1 MLYRKSIILSLSAM
15 LVTTTASAEYE
26 SEKAID
32 FKARNGQTYAAFEG
46 EIQVPENR
54 ANKNSKMIPVRYVRF
69 PATGEKKGPP
79 IFYLS
84 GGPGGSGIQTAKNR
98 RTPMF
103 MALREY
109 GDVIAIDQRGTG
121 ASRIYDQCRSSQIAP
136 ATTEIS
142 DEEYL
147 GYYRRGF
154 MECLARWKT
163 EGIDVKGYTTTEN
176 AHDLDDLR
184 KHFGAEKMV
193 LWGISYGSHLAMAA
207 IKEFDEHID
216 RVIIAS
222 AEGMNQTVK
231 MPARTDDY
239 FDRVQAAVNTQPA
252 AKAMYGDIKSMIAR
266 VHTKLDKEP
275 ILLKL
280 PQRDG
285 STTGYMFHRR
295 DMQQLASGMV
305 SDPVRTR
312 ALLAMYNA
320 LDHGVTEPIANLM
333 ARFINPEKPVS
344 YDVMSSLMDIASGMT
359 ADRKTAI
366 AEEAQTSLLKD
377 YLNFSYHLDGL
388 VTELDLGDD
397 FRAKPAS
404 DIPLLLLS
412 GTLDGRT
419 YIESQLEATAEMKNR
434 TAVTVTNAGHNLF
447 MLSPKV
453 QETINLFMED
463 KPITDTE
470 IVVDLP
476 DMSKAR

>member
-1 MLYRKSIILSLSAM
+1 MILSLSTM
-15 LVTTTASAEYE
+15 LLTSTALAQYD
-26 SEKAID
+26 SEKAIT
-32 FKARNGQTYAAFEG
+32 FETRGGESYAAFEG
-46 EIQVPENR
+46 EIKVPENR

-98 RTPMF
+98 RTAMF

-109 GDVIAIDQRGTG
+109 GDVIAVDQRGTG
-121 ASRIYDQCRSSQIAP
+121 ASRIYDQCRSNQIVP
-136 ATTEIS
+136 AAEKIS

-154 MECLARWKT
+154 MECLARWKA
-163 EGIDVKGYTTTEN
+163 EGIDVEGYTTTEN
-176 AHDLDDLR
+176 ARDLNDLR
-184 KHFGAEKMV
+184 KHFGADKMV
-193 LWGISYGSHLAMAA
+193 LWGISYGSHLAMAT

-239 FDRVQAAVNTQPA
+239 FDRVQEAVNTQPA
-252 AKAMYGDIKSMIAR
+252 AKTMYGDIKSMIAR
-266 VHTKLDKEP
+266 VHAKLDKEP
-275 ILLKL
+275 VLLKL

-285 STTGYMFHRR
+285 STKDYMFHRR
-295 DMQQLASGMV
+295 DMQHLASGMV
-305 SDPVRTR
+305 SDPIRTR

-320 LDHGVTEPIANLM
+320 LDNGVTEPIASLM
-333 ARFINPEKPVS
+333 ARFITPEDPVT

-359 ADRKTAI
+359 ADRKAAI

-388 VTELDLGDD
+388 APELDLGDG

-419 YIESQLEATAEMKNR
+419 YIESQLEATEEMKNR
-434 TAVTVTNAGHNLF
+434 TAVTVVNAGHNLF

-463 KPITDTE
+463 KPVTDTT